1 MGYNDTRFG
10 DYTQNDGSSF
20 NNGKTNDN
28 KSKAKYVGAP
38 YNFIPFSKKT
48 VGIKEEQMAV
58 HDRIENN
65 LLTGVIDYTI
75 ESQTPILV
83 SDGNKEKEDFTRDE
97 LGRVVIPGS
106 TMRGLIRNNVQ
117 VLGLSG
123 FDDDIDD
130 YNLMYRHV
138 ASGAEKKQYGEMLGN
153 KQISVGNGKEM
164 GVLANVRGGYVK
176 NNNGKYEIYP
186 AVEHFA
192 GNSDNKNVNM
202 SYYVL
207 NERNILDNMDNYPF
221 FKKNQNHKYMQYKFG
236 TTFYEEIDRNG
247 KTHYKTDN
255 VNKNGKYKPF
265 YVEVSFEVSGNIVK
279 RVDEPGICSN
289 SGFLVGTGIM
299 NEKKALYI
307 IPQKDEKKEVIEISE
322 SDIRNFRIDFNGRKN
337 TLKDSKRQNKGGEKI
352 FDLPE
357 DGQERPVFFIS
368 GLDDHTYFGFT
379 PRLRM
384 FYRHKIKDGYKVE
397 KNEYDYA
404 KSLFG
409 TTGEK
414 SYKSKVSFS
423 DALLKGDIS
432 HIQAVKIIQGE
443 PKPTSYMDYLKQGKG
458 AKINGNNNTVTYN
471 TDDFELRGQKQ
482 YWLHRQKNELVNIK
496 NGNGN
501 QNIGSNIYPL
511 KSGSEFCGK
520 VRFQNLTNDE
530 LGLLLWSIRLNENS
544 YMNVGKAKAY
554 GCGVIKVKNIDC
566 HVVNY
571 ERAYDINAGVM
582 GNPFERIENI
592 QKYIDE
598 YKKTIK
604 EKGIVIE
611 KQPSV
616 KAFFVMKSKFLNDD
630 LIKYMSLET
639 KDYQSRNALPTIES
653 LTGEEIGE
661 EIYISKKSND
671 TSEEVVFYDH
681 SKQNNIQNEK
691 KKVQFEE
698 NKEYEA
704 YVKKYKDGSNVQFNV
719 NDQIV
724 TVRTKK
730 VEIDG
735 QKINK
740 ENMKELLPI
749 DSKCILRYENGK
761 MIFVNK
767 AE

>member
-1 MGYNDTRFG
+1 MGYNDTRFDG
-10 DYTQNDGSSF
+10 YKHKDGSSF
-20 NNGKTNDN
+20 NNQTTNE
-28 KSKAKYVGAP
+28 KKYVGAP

-48 VGIKEEQMAV
+48 IGIEEEQMAV
-58 HDRIENN
+58 HDRIENK

-75 ESQTPILV
+75 EAQTPILV

-117 VLGLSG
+117 VLGLSS

-138 ASGAEKKQYGEMLGN
+138 ASGAEKKHYGEMLGN
-153 KQISVGNGKEM
+153 KQISVGKGKQM
-164 GVLANVRGGYVK
+164 GVLANVRGGYIK
-176 NNNGKYEIYP
+176 NNNGKYEICP

-207 NERNILDNMDNYPF
+207 NERNILDNIDKYPF
-221 FKKNQNHKYMQYKFG
+221 FKKNQNNKYMQYKFG
-236 TTFYEEIDRNG
+236 TTFYKETGRNG
-247 KTHYKTDN
+247 ITHYKT
-255 VNKNGKYKPF
+255 NKSNTNEKYKPF
-265 YVEVSFEVSGNIVK
+265 YVEVSFEASGNIVK
-279 RVDEPGICSN
+279 NVDEPGICSN

-307 IPQKDEKKEVIEISE
+307 IPQKDEKKKVIEISQ
-322 SDIRNFRIDFNGRKN
+322 SDIKNFRIDFNGRKN
-337 TLKDSKRQNKGGEKI
+337 TLKDSKRQSKGGEKI

-357 DGQERPVFFIS
+357 DGEERPVFFIS

-384 FYRHKIKDGYKVE
+384 LYRHKIKDGYKVDE
-397 KNEYDYA
+397 NEYDYA

-423 DALLKGDIS
+423 DVLLEGDIS
-432 HIQAVKIIQGE
+432 HIQAVKVIQGE

-482 YWLHRQKNELVNIK
+482 YWLHKPKNELVKGN

-501 QNIGSNIYPL
+501 ENVGSNIYPL
-511 KSGSEFCGK
+511 KSGSKFCGK

-566 HVVNY
+566 KLVNY
-571 ERAYDINAGVM
+571 EKAYDINAGITNSPLESV
-582 GNPFERIENI
+582 ENI
-592 QKYIDE
+592 DKYIDE
-598 YKKTIK
+598 YKKAIK
-604 EKGIVIE
+604 EKGISIE

-616 KAFFVMKSKFLNDD
+616 KAFFVMKSKFLDDD

-639 KDYQSRNALPTIES
+639 KDYQNRKALPTIEL

-661 EIYISKKSND
+661 EIYISKKSD
-671 TSEEVVFYDH
+671 DVSEDVVFYDD

-691 KKVQFEE
+691 KKIQFEE

-704 YVKKYKDGSNVQFNV
+704 YVKKYKDGSNIQFNV

-730 VEIDG
+730 VQIDG
-735 QKINK
+735 QKVNK
-740 ENMKELLPI
+740 ENMSELLPI
-749 DSKCILRYENGK
+749 DSKCILKYENGK
-761 MIFVNK
+761 MIFVSK

>member
-1 MGYNDTRFG
+1 MEYNDRRFDD
-10 DYTQNDGSSF
+10 DYRQNNNSF
-20 NNGKTNDN
+20 NNRRKSDKKNKT
-28 KSKAKYVGAP
+28 KYVGAP

-48 VGIKEEQMAV
+48 IKIKEERMAV
-58 HDRIENN
+58 HDRIENG

-75 ESQTPILV
+75 EAQTPILI

-117 VLGLSG
+117 VLGFSS

-138 ASGAEKKQYGEMLGN
+138 ASGAEKKQYSEMLGN
-153 KQISVGNGKEM
+153 KQISVGNGKQM

-186 AVEHFA
+186 AIEHFA

-207 NERNILDNMDNYPF
+207 NERNILENIDKYPF
-221 FKKNQNHKYMQYKFG
+221 FTKHENNKYMQYKFG
-236 TTFYEEIDRNG
+236 TVFHEEVDGSG
-247 KTHYKTDN
+247 KTHYKADN
-255 VNKNGKYKPF
+255 WNKNEKYKPF
-265 YVEVSFEVSGNIVK
+265 YVEISFEASGNMVK
-279 RVDEPGICSN
+279 KVDEPGICSN

-307 IPQKDEKKEVIEISE
+307 IPQKDEKKKMIEIPQ
-322 SDIRNFRIDFNGRKN
+322 SDIKNFKIDFNGRKN

-357 DGQERPVFFIS
+357 NGDERPVFFIN
-368 GLDDHTYFGFT
+368 GLDNHTYFGFT

-384 FYRHKIKDGYKVE
+384 FYGHKIKDGYQVE
-397 KNEYDYA
+397 KNDYDYA

-409 TTGEK
+409 TTGDK

-423 DALLKGDIS
+423 DALLESDIA
-432 HIQAVKIIQGE
+432 HIQAVKVIQGE

-482 YWLHRQKNELVNIK
+482 YWLHKQKNELINIK
-496 NGNGN
+496 EGNGN
-501 QNIGSNIYPL
+501 ENVGSNIYPL
-511 KSGSEFCGK
+511 KSGSKFCGK

-554 GCGVIKVKNIDC
+554 GGGVIKVKNINC
-566 HVVNY
+566 CLVNY
-571 ERAYDINAGVM
+571 EKAYNINSGLTN
-582 GNPFERIENI
+582 NPFERVDNIDQYIE
-592 QKYIDE
+592 E
-598 YKKTIK
+598 YKKAVK
-604 EKGIVIE
+604 DKGIVIE

-616 KAFFVMKSKFLNDD
+616 KAFFVMKSKFLDDD

-639 KDYQSRNALPTIES
+639 KDYQNRKALPTIES
-653 LTGEEIGE
+653 LTGQEIGE
-661 EIYISKKSND
+661 EIYVSKKSNE
-671 TSEEVVFYDH
+671 TSDEVVFYDD
-681 SKQNNIQNEK
+681 SKQKNIKNEK

-704 YVKKYKDGSNVQFNV
+704 YVKKYKDGSNIQFSV
-719 NDQIV
+719 NNQIV

-735 QKINK
+735 QKVNK
-740 ENMKELLPI
+740 ANMPELLPL
-749 DSKCILRYENGK
+749 DSKCILRYENKK
-761 MIFVNK
+761 MIFVSRS
-767 AE
+767 E